1 MGFWYATYAVV
12 GVGIIVFG
20 VAWWAVVFWALPR
33 WRGYRIEEEVAVLED
48 GTSVTRLVKVKG
60 GE

>member
-20 VAWWAVVFWALPR
+20 VGWWAFVFLGLPK
-33 WRGYRIEEEVAVLED
+33 WGGYRIEEEVEVLGD

-60 GE
+60 DE